1 MGYAVASEQIINY
14 FLKVKFPYNLN
25 VLTTKNGCQT
35 LKESKIF
42 RSNVESIKE
51 ERERMFAELSGIEQI
66 VQVFPSQ
73 ANFLLFRCP
82 KASQIYL
89 QLLENGIVVR
99 DRSSLLGLKDCI
111 RVSVGTSAENSLF
124 LKELRRVL

>member
-1 MGYAVASEQIINY
+1 MK
-14 FLKVKFPYNLN
+14 LPYNLN

-51 ERERMFAELSGIEQI
+51 ERERIFAELSGIEQI

-89 QLLENGIVVR
+89 RLLENGIVVR